1 MIELL
6 VLIIATT
13 LLYLLLPVIIC
24 FMILKYIFTGNKKM
38 LAVWFYRTAREID
51 LFANVVGAEF
61 WNSVFITNGGYKFG
75 NPKETISSVLGKNQ
89 RDKTLTL
96 LGDALRWILDKID
109 EDHCLN
115 SINDDVLKIALQS
128 LQVKGFHF

>member
-1 MIELL
+1 MVELL
-6 VLIIATT
+6 ILTIATT

-38 LAVWFYRTAREID
+38 LTVWFYRTAREID

-61 WNSVFITNGGYKFG
+61 WNAVFITNGGYKFG
-75 NPKETISSVLGKNQ
+75 NPKETLSSVLGKNQ

-96 LGDALRWILDKID
+96 LGDALRWVLDRID

-115 SINDDVLKIALQS
+115 SINDDATNTKKDIS
-128 LQVKGFHF
+128 K

>member
-61 WNSVFITNGGYKFG
+61 WNAVFITNGGYKFG

-96 LGDALRWILDKID
+96 LGDALRWVLDRID

-115 SINDDVLKIALQS
+115 SINDDATNTKKDIS
-128 LQVKGFHF
+128 K

>member
-13 LLYLLLPVIIC
+13 LLYLLLPIIIC
-24 FMILKYIFTGNKKM
+24 FMMLKYIFTGNKKM

-61 WNSVFITNGGYKFG
+61 WNAVFIIDGGYKFG

-96 LGDALRWILDKID
+96 LGDGLRWVLDRID
-109 EDHCLN
+109 KDHCLN
-115 SINDDVLKIALQS
+115 SINDEATNTKKDISK
-128 LQVKGFHF
+128 

>member
-38 LAVWFYRTAREID
+38 LAVWFFRTAREID
-51 LFANVVGAEF
+51 IFANVVGAEF
-61 WNSVFITNGGYKFG
+61 WNAVFITDGGYKFG

-96 LGDALRWILDKID
+96 LGDALRWVLDRI
-109 EDHCLN
+109 EQDHCLL
-115 SINDDVLKIALQS
+115 SINDEATNTKKDISK
-128 LQVKGFHF
+128 

>member
-6 VLIIATT
+6 VLTVAII
-13 LLYLLLPVIIC
+13 LLYLLLPVIII

-38 LAVWFYRTAREID
+38 LAVWFFRTAREID
-51 LFANVVGAEF
+51 IFANVVGAEF
-61 WNSVFITNGGYKFG
+61 WNSVFITDGGYKFG

-96 LGDALRWILDKID
+96 LGDLIRWVLDRIEK
-109 EDHCLN
+109 DHCLN
-115 SINDDVLKIALQS
+115 SINDDATNTHKDIS
-128 LQVKGFHF
+128 K

>member
-6 VLIIATT
+6 VLTIATT
-13 LLYLLLPVIIC
+13 LLYLLLPVIIL
-24 FMILKYIFTGNKKM
+24 FMILKYLLTGSKKM
-38 LAVWFYRTAREID
+38 LVVWFYRTAREID

-96 LGDALRWILDKID
+96 LGDLLRWILDRI
-109 EDHCLN
+109 EQDHCLN
-115 SINDDVLKIALQS
+115 SINDDATNTKKDIS
-128 LQVKGFHF
+128 K

>member
-6 VLIIATT
+6 VLTIATI
-13 LLYLLLPVIIC
+13 LLYLLLPVIIT

-38 LAVWFYRTAREID
+38 LTIWFYRTAREID

-61 WNSVFITNGGYKFG
+61 WNAVFITDGGYKFG

-96 LGDALRWILDKID
+96 LGDALRWVLDRID

-115 SINDDVLKIALQS
+115 SINDDATNTKKDIS
-128 LQVKGFHF
+128 K

>member
-6 VLIIATT
+6 ILIIATT
-13 LLYLLLPVIIC
+13 LLYLLLPIIIC
-24 FMILKYIFTGNKKM
+24 FMVLKYIFTGNKKM

-61 WNSVFITNGGYKFG
+61 WNAIFITDGGYKFG

-96 LGDALRWILDKID
+96 LGDALRWVLDRID

-115 SINDDVLKIALQS
+115 SINDDATNTKKDIS
-128 LQVKGFHF
+128 K

>member
-38 LAVWFYRTAREID
+38 LAVWFFRTAREID
-51 LFANVVGAEF
+51 IFANVVGADF
-61 WNSVFITNGGYKFG
+61 WNAVFITYGGYKFG

-96 LGDALRWILDKID
+96 LGDALRWVLDRID

-115 SINDDVLKIALQS
+115 SINDDATNTKKDIS
-128 LQVKGFHF
+128 K

>member
-6 VLIIATT
+6 VLIIAIV
-13 LLYLLLPVIIC
+13 LLYLLLPVIIV
-24 FMILKYIFTGNKKM
+24 FMILKYIFTGSKKM

-51 LFANVVGAEF
+51 IFANVIGAEF
-61 WNSVFITNGGYKFG
+61 WNTTLITDGGYKFG

-96 LGDALRWILDKID
+96 LGDLIRWALDRIDK
-109 EDHCLN
+109 DHCLN
-115 SINDDVLKIALQS
+115 SINEGATNTTKDKIT
-128 LQVKGFHF
+128 

>member
-6 VLIIATT
+6 ILTIAII
-13 LLYLLLPVIIC
+13 LLYLLLPVIIM

-38 LAVWFYRTAREID
+38 LAVWFFRTAREID
-51 LFANVVGAEF
+51 IFANVVGAEF
-61 WNSVFITNGGYKFG
+61 WNAVFITDGGYKFG

-96 LGDALRWILDKID
+96 VGDALRWVLDRID

-115 SINDDVLKIALQS
+115 SINDDATNTKKDIS
-128 LQVKGFHF
+128 K

>member
-13 LLYLLLPVIIC
+13 LLYLLLPIIIC

-61 WNSVFITNGGYKFG
+61 WNAVFITNGGYKFG

-96 LGDALRWILDKID
+96 LGDALRWVLDRID

-115 SINDDVLKIALQS
+115 SINDDATNTKKDIS
-128 LQVKGFHF
+128 K